1 MIYVYEITAKKLKI
15 NRTISIDPITKVAKS
30 VIVPLN
36 NFDEVQLK
44 RTLKEQAIVEKNKK
58 DYELPEVL
66 GTRFT
71 EKGMCGV
78 ECSLLFV
85 EY

>member
-15 NRTISIDPITKVAKS
+15 NRTISIDAITKVAKS

-44 RTLKEQAIVEKNKK
+44 RNLREQAIVEKNKK

-71 EKGMCGV
+71 KKGMCGV